1 MSFNSYAYSAA
12 ELTARIQQDLDGLE
26 RWRGEQLS
34 LDAGW
39 GIAGAA
45 VGRVFRP
52 WMYSMSADFYPHAR
66 VHACGEQMD
75 ELEDMAIDLA
85 RGLYHAEYVD
95 LHALSGGSA
104 NSILICALTSPGDTI
119 MSLPEPLG
127 HRSMR
132 ADGIGGYLDR
142 RFVPLPLEKDGL
154 SLDTERCRELI
165 LREKPRLILLGSAL
179 YLFYE
184 PFRQIAEAAR
194 QVGAITAC
202 DVSHTFGYLYCSMS
216 VNPLEQGIDVIAGG
230 TYKTVCGPNKGMI
243 CTNREDIALAVR
255 EHAPRMVFNYNAFL
269 IPALAQALVELRSH
283 GEEYGCTMIRCA
295 KALAAAMEKEGFAIA
310 GACRGYTDTHL
321 LAAVM
326 EGTDRMALVRKLESA
341 NILCST
347 VPLDESH
354 FYLRPA
360 TMILARRGFLEEDM
374 PMIAGLLADVVFHD
388 NVELVREKV
397 KALMSMP
404 EHQKVY
410 FAQE

>member
-1 MSFNSYAYSAA
+1 MTFDSSAYSAG
-12 ELTARIQQDLDGLE
+12 ELTARIQRDLDELE
-26 RWRGEQLS
+26 TWRGEQLS

-39 GIAGAA
+39 GIVGAA

-75 ELEDMAIDLA
+75 ELEDMTIDLA
-85 RGLYHAEYVD
+85 RRLYHAEYVD

-104 NSILICALTSPGDTI
+104 NSILICALTKAGDTI
-119 MSLPEPLG
+119 LSLPEPLG

-132 ADGIGGYLDR
+132 EDGIGGYLDR
-142 RFVPLPLEKDGL
+142 RFLPLPLDGDGL
-154 SLDTERCRELI
+154 SLDAERCCELI

-194 QVGAITAC
+194 QVGAISAC

-216 VNPLEQGIDVIAGG
+216 VNPLEQQIDVIAGG

-243 CTNREDIALAVR
+243 CTNREDIAQALR
-255 EHAPRMVFNYNAFL
+255 EHAPRIVFNYNAFL
-269 IPALAQALVELRSH
+269 IPALAQALVELRTY
-283 GEEYGCTMIRCA
+283 GEEYGCTMLRCA
-295 KALAAAMEKEGFAIA
+295 KALAAAMEREGFVMA
-310 GACRGYTDTHL
+310 GASRGYTETHL

-326 EGTDRMALVRKLESA
+326 EGKDRMALIRKLESA

-347 VPLDESH
+347 VPKDESR

-360 TMILARRGFLEEDM
+360 TMILARRGFHENDM
-374 PMIAGLLADVVFHD
+374 PMIAGLLSDVVFRGKTA
-388 NVELVREKV
+388 EVRQKV
-397 KALMSMP
+397 KSLMTMP
-404 EHQKVY
+404 EHQKIY